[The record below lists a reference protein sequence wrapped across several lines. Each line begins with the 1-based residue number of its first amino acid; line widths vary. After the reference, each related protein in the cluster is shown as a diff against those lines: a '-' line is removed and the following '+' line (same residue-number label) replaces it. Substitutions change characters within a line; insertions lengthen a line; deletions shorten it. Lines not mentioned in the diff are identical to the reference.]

1 MTSALG
7 TQTAKPTQTSLGVRV
22 SLNPIVRVGM
32 PVYSYGPQSRQA
44 GFRAVMGSTHPFQLP
59 T

>member
-32 PVYSYGPQSRQA
+32 PVYSMGLNPAKLGSGP
-44 GFRAVMGSTHPFQLP
+44 
-59 T
+59 